1 MQRVRSLQTTRP
13 TQSRHIASIQVCRG
27 LATILVVL
35 GHLHGIELKY
45 CTTDL
50 MRLFD
55 HGALGVDLFFVI
67 SGFVIA
73 AVTTGQFASP
83 RNAGVFLYHRVT
95 RIYPILWIFTTIAL
109 VAYYLLPRLSQSG
122 WNHPVSI
129 VSSYTLIPFQRPM
142 LLLQAWT
149 LSYELYFYLV
159 VFFLMLLTPERIARR
174 LLLLWG
180 IAIIALKLH
189 IGLSPSAVIQ
199 LLISPT
205 ALEFIAG
212 GVLFQFY
219 RQHRL
224 PRAVGPILLFAS
236 GIWLAA
242 IIVYSDHAYAGR
254 AVWITDAPWPRPILY
269 GTFSALFLLG
279 AVELERHNLIHFPH
293 ALEALGD
300 WTYSIYLAH
309 LFVLELIGRLAFRF
323 FHFRDSILLI
333 DLISLPSVIFV
344 GYLSYRW
351 LENPLKIYLYKLGP
365 QPGKP
370 AATTV

>member
-1 MQRVRSLQTTRP
+1 MQRVRSLQTASP
-13 TQSRHIASIQVCRG
+13 KQSRHIASIQVCRG

-50 MRLFD
+50 MRPFD

-67 SGFVIA
+67 SGFVIT
-73 AVTTGQFASP
+73 AVTTGKFHSP
-83 RNAGVFLYHRVT
+83 RNAGIFLYHRVA
-95 RIYPILWIFTTIAL
+95 RIYPILWIFTTIA
-109 VAYYLLPRLSQSG
+109 VAAYYLLPRLSQSG
-122 WNHPVSI
+122 WNHAVSI
-129 VSSYTLIPFQRPM
+129 VSSYTLIPSQRPM

-149 LSYELYFYLV
+149 LSYELYFYLA
-159 VFFLMLLTPERIARR
+159 VFLLMLLTPERIAQR

-180 IAIIALKLH
+180 IAIIALKLW
-189 IGLSPSAVIQ
+189 IGLSPSAIIQ

-212 GVLFQFY
+212 GMLFQLY

-224 PRAVGPILLFAS
+224 PRAAGPLLLVAS
-236 GIWLAA
+236 AIWLTV
-242 IIVYSDHAYAGR
+242 IIAYSNQAHSGQ

-269 GTFSALFLLG
+269 GTFSTLFLLG
-279 AVELERHNLIHFPH
+279 AVELERHHLVRFPP

-300 WTYSIYLAH
+300 WTYSVYLAH

-323 FHFRDSILLI
+323 FHLHNSILLI
-333 DLISLPSVIFV
+333 DLISLPAAIFV
-344 GYLSYRW
+344 GYLSYRY

-370 AATTV
+370 AATAV

>member
-1 MQRVRSLQTTRP
+1 MQTASP
-13 TQSRHIASIQVCRG
+13 TQSRHLASIQVCRG

-50 MRLFD
+50 MRPFD

-73 AVTTGQFASP
+73 AVTTGKFASP
-83 RNAGVFLYHRVT
+83 RNAGIFLYHRVT

-109 VAYYLLPRLSQSG
+109 AAHHLLPRLSQSG

-129 VSSYTLIPFQRPM
+129 LSSYTLIPSHLPM

-149 LSYELYFYLV
+149 LSYELYFYIA
-159 VFFLMLLTPERIARR
+159 VFLLMLLTPERIAQR

-180 IAIIALKLH
+180 IVIIALKLW
-189 IGLSPSAVIQ
+189 IGLSPSAIIQ
-199 LLISPT
+199 LLTSP
-205 ALEFIAG
+205 AVLEFIAG
-212 GVLFQFY
+212 GILFQLY
-219 RQHRL
+219 RQHRMS
-224 PRAVGPILLFAS
+224 RTAGPALLVAS
-236 GIWLAA
+236 VIWLAA
-242 IIVYSDHAYAGR
+242 IIAYSNHAHAGQ
-254 AVWITDAPWPRPILY
+254 ADWITDAPWQRPILY

-279 AVELERHNLIHFPH
+279 AVELERHHLIRFPH

-309 LFVLELIGRLAFRF
+309 LFVLELIGRLAYRL
-323 FHFRDSILLI
+323 FHFHNSILLI
-333 DLISLPSVIFV
+333 DLISLPAVIFV
-344 GYLSYRW
+344 GYLSYRF
-351 LENPLKIYLYKLGP
+351 LENPLKIALYKLGP

>member
-1 MQRVRSLQTTRP
+1 MQTTRP
-13 TQSRHIASIQVCRG
+13 TQSRHIVSIQVCRG

-45 CTTDL
+45 CTTNL

-73 AVTTGQFASP
+73 AVTTGKFANP
-83 RNAGVFLYHRVT
+83 RNAVIFLYHRVA
-95 RIYPILWIFTTIAL
+95 RIFPILWIFTTIAL
-109 VAYYLLPRLSQSG
+109 AAYYLLPLLAQSG

-129 VSSYTLIPFQRPM
+129 ISSYSLIPSHRPM

-159 VFFLMLLTPERIARR
+159 IFLLMLFTPERIAHS

-180 IAIIALKLH
+180 IAIIVLKLQL
-189 IGLSPSAVIQ
+189 GLSPSAVVQ

-212 GVLFQFY
+212 GILFQLY

-224 PRAVGPILLFAS
+224 PRSAGPALLIAS
-236 GIWLAA
+236 AIWLAA
-242 IIVYSDHAYAGR
+242 IIAYSNQAHAGQAT
-254 AVWITDAPWPRPILY
+254 WITDAPWPRPIFY

-279 AVELERHNLIHFPH
+279 AVELERHDLIRFPR

-309 LFVLELIGRLAFRF
+309 LFVLELIGRLAFHL
-323 FHFRDSILLI
+323 FHFRNSILLI
-333 DLISLPSVIFV
+333 DLISLPAVIFV
-344 GYLSYRW
+344 GYLSYRF
-351 LENPLKIYLYKLGP
+351 LENPLKIYLYRLGP

>member
-27 LATILVVL
+27 LATILVIL

-50 MRLFD
+50 MRPFD

-73 AVTTGQFASP
+73 AVTTGKFASP
-83 RNAGVFLYHRVT
+83 RNAGIFLYHRLT

-109 VAYYLLPRLSQSG
+109 ATYYLLPRLSLSG
-122 WNHPVSI
+122 WGHPVSI
-129 VSSYTLIPFQRPM
+129 VSSYTLIPSQQPM

-159 VFFLMLLTPERIARR
+159 VFLLMLITRERIAHR

-180 IAIIALKLH
+180 IAIIALKLW

-205 ALEFIAG
+205 VLEFVAG
-212 GVLFQFY
+212 GILFQLY

-224 PRAVGPILLFAS
+224 PRAAGPLLLFAS

-242 IIVYSDHAYAGR
+242 IIAYSNRAHAGQAS
-254 AVWITDAPWPRPILY
+254 WITDAPWPRPILY

-279 AVELERHNLIHFPH
+279 AVELERHNLVRLPH
-293 ALEALGD
+293 PLEALGD

-309 LFVLELIGRLAFRF
+309 LFVLELIGRLASHL
-323 FHFRDSILLI
+323 FHFRNSILVI
-333 DLISLPSVIFV
+333 DLISLPTVIFV
-344 GYLSYRW
+344 GYLSYRY

-370 AATTV
+370 AAAPV